1 VKIYMA
7 SLNGFSVKVPECL
20 SETSENY
27 VIMRHGQQYSLNLSN
42 HHKEDGH
49 GKPCDVEIYIDDEFC
64 GTYRIESGQSM
75 ILERP
80 EHSNQRF
87 TAYRIDSEEAKIA
100 KIDHNKS
107 MGLIRAVFR
116 PGNKICVP
124 IIQHPIVVDPW
135 PYITKT
141 PEKPWN
147 PPGVYAYAVSDW
159 DTVSSFSCE
168 TNSGGSSAV
177 TSSDAKFS
185 SDNCSYTS
193 RSLISGGTGLSG
205 KSNQKFNEVDALEYT
220 EPATSIYLRIAF
232 NKEESSDIK
241 PLKKVYS
248 TRVPNPL

>member
-1 VKIYMA
+1 MA

-27 VIMRHGQQYSLNLSN
+27 VVMRHGQQYSLNLSN
-42 HHKEDGH
+42 RHKEDGH

-75 ILERP
+75 VLERP

-116 PGNKICVP
+116 PGNKRVP
-124 IIQHPIVVDPW
+124 EVSITW
-135 PYITKT
+135 PEQILPNYV
-141 PEKPWN
+141 PQKPWN
-147 PPGVYAYAVSDW
+147 PPGIYAYAVSDW
-159 DTVSSFSCE
+159 DTISFSCE
-168 TNSGGSSAV
+168 THSGSFS
-177 TSSDAKFS
+177 TSNNAEFS
-185 SDNCSYTS
+185 SENYSYTS
-193 RSLISGGTGLSG
+193 RGLIGGGTGLSG
-205 KSNQKFNEVDALEYT
+205 ESNQKFNEVDALEYT
-220 EPATSIYLRIAF
+220 EPATSIYLRVAF
-232 NKEESSDIK
+232 NKEESDIK

-248 TRVPNPL
+248 TAVPNPL